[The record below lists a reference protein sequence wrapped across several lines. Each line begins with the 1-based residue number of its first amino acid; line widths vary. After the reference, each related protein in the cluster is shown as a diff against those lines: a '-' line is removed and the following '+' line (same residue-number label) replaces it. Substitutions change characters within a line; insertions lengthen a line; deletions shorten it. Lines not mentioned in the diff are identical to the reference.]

1 MKKKSK
7 IRRKRISGFSLIILI
22 FSITLVF
29 FNAKVFDFVKDTF
42 SFGKVS
48 FNKVTS
54 IVFTPDIEFK
64 EDTIWKISNQGIII
78 CEKNKFR
85 YFDILG
91 NPLWEKEINSSSPS
105 IIMTKDSIVVSDM
118 GTGDIFTLDYS
129 GNIKS
134 KLDGKGSIKKFFSSE
149 NGVIGIMP
157 NDENVIV
164 LYDNNFNVISR
175 VVIPQGEV
183 IDFDISSKKS
193 LVAVSLIKYDESNFY
208 SNIIIYKLDGNMVGA
223 TNFEGKYIYDIKIVD
238 NNIVAILDDQIV
250 SITGEN
256 EVAFSEDVD
265 RIISNFFIDDFGNV
279 ILNLKKPR
287 EDITDT
293 REDNVIKKTSL
304 IGEESFKEIKIDG
317 EISDIDGDS
326 KYLLLSTGSKM
337 YFFDEKTGEILKLQ
351 EFNDEIEKVSLIGK
365 MLYIKNIDKINIYE
379 VIN

>member
-1 MKKKSK
+1 
-7 IRRKRISGFSLIILI
+7 
-22 FSITLVF
+22 VF

-64 EDTIWKISNQGIII
+64 EDTISKISDQGMII
-78 CEKNKFR
+78 CEKNKFK
-85 YFDILG
+85 YFDKLG
-91 NPLWEKEINSSSPS
+91 NPLWEKEIHNSSPS
-105 IIMTKDSIVVSDM
+105 IIMTKDAIVVSDM
-118 GTGDIFTLDYS
+118 GTGDIFTLDYA

-149 NGVIGIMP
+149 NGIIGIMP

-238 NNIVAILDDQIV
+238 NNIVAILDDQIIA
-250 SITGEN
+250 ITGEN

-293 REDNVIKKTSL
+293 REDNVIKKISL

-317 EISDIDGDS
+317 EISDIVGDS

-351 EFNDEIEKVSLIGK
+351 EFNDEIKKTSLIGK

-379 VIN
+379 IIN